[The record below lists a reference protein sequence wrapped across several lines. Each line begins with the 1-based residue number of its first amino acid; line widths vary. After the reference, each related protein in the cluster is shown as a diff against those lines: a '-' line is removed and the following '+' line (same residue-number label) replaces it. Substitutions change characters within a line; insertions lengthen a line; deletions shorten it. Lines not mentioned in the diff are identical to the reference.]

1 MATQQDEREKLLYH
15 FFYVLFKRKWMIPSL
30 FILTM
35 VLILFF
41 TYLMTPMWEATTLV
55 LVEPNPKK
63 QMILFPDITSPAAP
77 TSQDRQPLNFIQLLT
92 GRNMAYEVVKKYD
105 LDHLLEEQENNP
117 QTSRDVLK
125 RKLKDFF
132 KLPITALINLGLL
145 NDRPEDYVDMAAD
158 ELIDHWEDIDVVEET
173 QVISLTVSA
182 PSPKMAENI
191 ANFMADSLAKKTVL
205 LSNDEVTRTYDSTSK
220 KLSEIEDSLR
230 NAHEQLRGFREKE
243 KVILLSEEEKAKT
256 NQYIE
261 LETKYNFAF
270 NEKNTLQ
277 ATLGELDRQ
286 LKKRNSKT
294 VISTTVATNPAI
306 ATLKTS
312 LTELETKMAS
322 LLKEKKESHPE
333 VSKIKSE
340 IEIIREQLKNEVE
353 KIVQNEVITADPIYQ
368 SLLEQFTITETKLYS
383 IESELEGLS
392 KVIVALNTELLKYPG
407 KEIEYARFTG
417 RVEMYKVLA
426 ESLKRKLEELRIVKD
441 ANFNEASLKILDRAY
456 VSQLRNPEWPKWL
469 LTIFVGIIMASGI
482 SIGYPFFLEY
492 WNGTITRRREIEDLI
507 GVPVIGSLPQS
518 RKFRSW
524 NRSPGGNGAY
534 NYDNDPGT
542 FDILKRI
549 GTNLMLIAG
558 RDNRRVFLI
567 TSYSNSEGKTTV
579 AANLSHFFSF
589 VNKDTLFITNP
600 NERTKK
606 PENKDVPNLENA
618 ITKGY
623 PMELLKETNG
633 DACYLM
639 YYDVFSLNLSN
650 TETIDNF
657 FSQAKNHFDMVFI
670 DSPSLTDN
678 HLPLFLSP
686 MVDGVILVVDQNTRR
701 EQILQAKGKIEMANG
716 RLVGVIYNKY
726 EKPIPDF
733 LSQKL
738 RIEN

>member
-15 FFYVLFKRKWMIPSL
+15 FFYVLFKRKWMISSL

-92 GRNMAYEVVKKYD
+92 SRNMAYEVVKKYD

-117 QTSRDVLK
+117 QTSRDVIK

-333 VSKIKSE
+333 VSKVKSE

-407 KEIEYARFTG
+407 KEIEYARLTG

-426 ESLKRKLEELRIVKD
+426 ENLKRKLEELRIVKD

-579 AANLSHFFSF
+579 AANLSHF
-589 VNKDTLFITNP
+589 
-600 NERTKK
+600 
-606 PENKDVPNLENA
+606 
-618 ITKGY
+618 
-623 PMELLKETNG
+623 
-633 DACYLM
+633 
-639 YYDVFSLNLSN
+639 
-650 TETIDNF
+650 
-657 FSQAKNHFDMVFI
+657 
-670 DSPSLTDN
+670 
-678 HLPLFLSP
+678 
-686 MVDGVILVVDQNTRR
+686 
-701 EQILQAKGKIEMANG
+701 
-716 RLVGVIYNKY
+716 
-726 EKPIPDF
+726 
-733 LSQKL
+733 
-738 RIEN
+738 

>member
-15 FFYVLFKRKWMIPSL
+15 FFYVLFKRKWMISSL

-92 GRNMAYEVVKKYD
+92 SRNMAYEVVKKYD

-117 QTSRDVLK
+117 QTSRDVIK

-333 VSKIKSE
+333 VSKVKSE

-407 KEIEYARFTG
+407 KEIEYARLTG

-426 ESLKRKLEELRIVKD
+426 ENLKRKLEELRIVKD

-701 EQILQAKGKIEMANG
+701 EQILQSKEKIETANG

>member
-117 QTSRDVLK
+117 QTSRDVIK

-333 VSKIKSE
+333 VSKVKSE

-407 KEIEYARFTG
+407 KEIEYARLTG

-426 ESLKRKLEELRIVKD
+426 ENLKRKLEELRIVKD

-567 TSYSNSEGKTTV
+567 TSYSNSEGKTTD

-670 DSPSLTDN
+670 ESPSLTDN

-701 EQILQAKGKIEMANG
+701 EQILQSKEKIEAANG

>member
-92 GRNMAYEVVKKYD
+92 SRNMAYEVVKKYD

-117 QTSRDVLK
+117 QTSRDVIK

-333 VSKIKSE
+333 VSKVKSE

-407 KEIEYARFTG
+407 KEIEYARLTG

-426 ESLKRKLEELRIVKD
+426 ENLKRKLEELRIVKD

-701 EQILQAKGKIEMANG
+701 EQILQSKEKIETANG